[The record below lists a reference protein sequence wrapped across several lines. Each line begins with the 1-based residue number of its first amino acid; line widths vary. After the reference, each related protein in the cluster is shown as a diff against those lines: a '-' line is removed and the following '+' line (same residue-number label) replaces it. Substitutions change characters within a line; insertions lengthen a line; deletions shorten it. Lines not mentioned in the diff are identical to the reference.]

1 VPDTQDLIE
10 PSAVGALQTGVEVR
24 VLSATGVCGSGFK
37 ESSITA
43 GMVRKPHFIGCDAGS
58 TDPGPAPLGTGTPA
72 FPRRAV
78 KRDLRLMIKAAR
90 EAGVP
95 LLIGSA
101 GTAGGEPHLALVRD
115 IVLEIA
121 REEGLRFRL
130 ALIHAEQD
138 KKYLKKRLAEGRIRP
153 LKPTP
158 EFNEGVIDRAERIVA
173 MMGEEPFLRA
183 LDQGA
188 DVVIAGRA
196 SDCAIFA
203 GIPIRMGVPPG
214 LAWHAAKLLECGSA
228 IAVSRPSPDSIF
240 VTFKGDHF
248 DIEALDP
255 EVRCTPQS
263 VAAHALYENADPY
276 RLIESSGTLDLTQAS
291 YEALDDRRV
300 RVRGSMFEFADV
312 YTVKLEGA
320 ERVGYQSIVIGSVRD
335 PFIIRQIDSWS
346 ERLKEKLKGRVADV
360 FDAETASNYIFNLR
374 VYGKDGTMGPL
385 EPVQTVTSHEL
396 CLVLEVTAATQ
407 EIATTIVSMA
417 RHQALH
423 LPIPEWSGLITGVAC
438 IYSPAYLERGAVYR
452 FCVNHVVEPDDA
464 YEMFPIEMLDAGA

>member
-1 VPDTQDLIE
+1 LADTQNQK
-10 PSAVGALQTGVEVR
+10 SAAAEIR

-37 ESSITA
+37 ESSMAA
-43 GMVRKPHFIGCDAGS
+43 GMARKPQFIGCDAGS
-58 TDPGPAPLGTGTPA
+58 TDPGPAPLGTGIPA

-90 EAGVP
+90 QAKVP

-115 IVLEIA
+115 IVIEIA

-130 ALIHAEQD
+130 ALVHAEQD
-138 KKYLKKRLAEGRIRP
+138 KAYLKKRLREGRIRP
-153 LKPTP
+153 LKPAP
-158 EFNEGVIDRAERIVA
+158 EFDEGVIDRAERIVG

-183 LDQGA
+183 VDQGA

-203 GIPIRMGVPPG
+203 GLPIRMGVPPG

-240 VTFKGDHF
+240 ATFRDDHF

-300 RVRGSMFEFADV
+300 RVRGSLFEPADT

-335 PFIIRQIDSWS
+335 PFIIRQIDNWA
-346 ERLKEKLKGRVADV
+346 ERLKEKLQARVADV
-360 FDAETASNYIFNLR
+360 FDADTAASYIYNLR
-374 VYGKDGTMGPL
+374 IYGKDGTMGPL
-385 EPVQTVTSHEL
+385 EPVQSITSHEL
-396 CLVLEVTAATQ
+396 CLVLEVTAPTQ

-423 LPIPEWSGLITGVAC
+423 LPIKEWSGLITGVAC
-438 IYSPAYLERGAVYR
+438 LYSPAYLERGAVYR
-452 FCVNHVVEPDDA
+452 FCTNHVLAPNDP
-464 YEMFPIEMLDAGA
+464 YEMFPIEMLEIGG